1 MTNEF
6 YMNLAALKAWK
17 YQILTFPNPAVGCVV
32 ADTHGKILSINS
44 HKKAG
49 LLHAE
54 TNAVFV
60 ALCEMSEKFLSDFL
74 QIYESKFG
82 VDLSEICKNPKNL
95 IYGDFFENSD
105 AVSAKSRFANQIL
118 EFKNLNA
125 NFVYEFI
132 TQNHGN
138 LLKNATAFVTLEP
151 CSHTGKTP
159 SCAFLLKN
167 LGFKKVVI
175 GVADLSEK
183 ASGGGEILA
192 QSGVEVEFGVL
203 KEECGALLK
212 PFLQWQNGGNFSFF
226 KLAFSANGVIT
237 GEISNLKSRTFS
249 HYLRNVCNAL
259 LIGGNTV
266 RTDRPKL
273 DTRLI
278 RGGKNPNIF
287 IYSRQSEFDKT
298 IPLFSVAGR
307 NVQIANDLK
316 TALNSGLVMI
326 EGGQNLLNE
335 IANSVNLFLFFRSNE
350 LKNGQNFRSDLKF
363 RPLFT
368 SKFDNDEFGWYELE
382 SEKNNE

>member
-1 MTNEF
+1 MTDEF
-6 YMNLAALKAWK
+6 YMNLALNEAWK

-32 ADTHGKILSINS
+32 ADMHGKILSINS

-49 LLHAE
+49 FLHAE
-54 TNAVFV
+54 ANAVFV
-60 ALCEMSEKFLSDFL
+60 ALCEISDEFLNKFLK
-74 QIYESKFG
+74 IYESEFG
-82 VDLSEICKNPKNL
+82 VNLSEICKNPQNL
-95 IYGDFFENSD
+95 IYGDFFEISD
-105 AVSAKSRFANQIL
+105 AVSAKSHFANQIL

-151 CSHTGKTP
+151 CAHIGKTP
-159 SCAFLLKN
+159 SCANLLKN

-175 GVADLSEK
+175 GSADLSEK

-192 QSGVEVEFGVL
+192 QSGAEVDFGVL
-203 KEECGALLK
+203 KDECDALLK
-212 PFLQWQNGGNFSFF
+212 PFLQWQNGGNFNFF

-249 HYLRNVCNAL
+249 HYLRNVCDAL

-278 RGGKNPNIF
+278 ANGKNPDIF
-287 IYSRQSEFDKT
+287 IYSRQREFDKT
-298 IPLFSVAGR
+298 IPLFSVADR
-307 NVQIANDLK
+307 NVQITNDLQ

-335 IANSVNLFLFFRSNE
+335 IAKSVNLFLFFRSNE

-363 RPLFT
+363 KPFFT
-368 SKFDNDEFGWYELE
+368 AKFGSDEYGWYELI
-382 SEKNNE
+382 SHT

>member
-1 MTNEF
+1 MINEF
-6 YMNLAALKAWK
+6 YMRLALKEAWK
-17 YQILTFPNPAVGCVV
+17 YQILTFPNPAVGCVIV
-32 ADTHGKILSINS
+32 DKNGKILSINS

-49 LLHAE
+49 FLHAE
-54 TNAVFV
+54 ANAVFV
-60 ALCEMSEKFLSDFL
+60 ALCEISDEFLNKFL

-82 VDLSEICKNPKNL
+82 VDLSEICKNPQNL
-95 IYGDFFENSD
+95 IYGDFFEISD
-105 AVSAKSRFANQIL
+105 AVSAKSHFANQIL

-151 CSHTGKTP
+151 CAHIGKTP
-159 SCAFLLKN
+159 SCANLLKE
-167 LGFKKVVI
+167 LKFARVVI
-175 GVADLSEK
+175 GSADLSEK
-183 ASGGGEILA
+183 ASGGAKILS
-192 QSGVEVEFGVL
+192 QNGVEVKFGVL
-203 KEECGALLK
+203 QNECDELLK
-212 PFLQWQNGGNFSFF
+212 PFITWQKNRNFSFF

-249 HYLRNVCNAL
+249 HYLRSVCDAL

-278 RGGKNPNIF
+278 CGGKNPDIF
-287 IYSRQSEFDKT
+287 IYSRQSELDKT

-307 NVQIANDLK
+307 NAQITNDLQ

-335 IANSVNLFLFFRSNE
+335 IAKSINLFLFFRSNE

-368 SKFDNDEFGWYELE
+368 AKFGSDEYGWYELI
-382 SEKNNE
+382 SHT

>member
-6 YMNLAALKAWK
+6 YMNLAAREAWK

-32 ADTHGKILSINS
+32 SDTHGKILSINA
-44 HKKAG
+44 HKKVG
-49 LLHAE
+49 FLHAE
-54 TNAVFV
+54 ANAVFV
-60 ALCEMSEKFLSDFL
+60 ALCEISDEFLNKFLK
-74 QIYESKFG
+74 IYEREFG
-82 VDLSEICKNPKNL
+82 INLSQICKNSQNL
-95 IYGDFFENSD
+95 IYGDFFENFG
-105 AVSAKSRFANQIL
+105 AVSEKSRFANQIL

-151 CSHTGKTP
+151 CAHIGKTP
-159 SCAFLLKN
+159 SCANLLKN

-192 QSGVEVEFGVL
+192 QSGVKVEFGVL
-203 KEECGALLK
+203 KDECETLLK
-212 PFLQWQNGGNFSFF
+212 PFLQWQNGGNFNFF

-237 GEISNLKSRTFS
+237 GEISNAKSRTFS
-249 HYLRNVCNAL
+249 HYLRNVCDAL

-278 RGGKNPNIF
+278 ANGKNPDIF

-298 IPLFSVAGR
+298 VPLFSVAGR
-307 NVQIANDLK
+307 KVAITNDLQ

-326 EGGQNLLNE
+326 EGGQNLLNK
-335 IANSVNLFLFFRSNE
+335 IAKSVNLFLFFRSNE
-350 LKNGQNFRSDLKF
+350 LKMGENFKSELKF
-363 RPLFT
+363 KQLFT

-382 SEKNNE
+382 SDKNNE

>member
-6 YMNLAALKAWK
+6 YMRLAVGEAWK

-54 TNAVFV
+54 ANAVFV
-60 ALCEMSEKFLSDFL
+60 ALCEISDEFLNKFL
-74 QIYESKFG
+74 QIYESEFG
-82 VDLSEICKNPKNL
+82 INLSQICKNSQNL
-95 IYGDFFENSD
+95 IYGDFFDENLQNLNQN
-105 AVSAKSRFANQIL
+105 SRIANQIL

-151 CSHTGKTP
+151 CAHIGKTP
-159 SCAFLLKN
+159 SCANLLKN

-192 QSGVEVEFGVL
+192 QNGVEVEFGVL
-203 KEECGALLK
+203 KDECDTLLK
-212 PFLQWQNGGNFSFF
+212 PFLQWQNGGNFNFF

-249 HYLRNVCNAL
+249 HYLRNVCDAL

-266 RTDRPKL
+266 RIDRPTL

-278 RGGKNPNIF
+278 TDGKNPNIS

-307 NVQIANDLK
+307 KVAITNDLQ
-316 TALNSGLVMI
+316 TTLNSGLVMI

-335 IANSVNLFLFFRSNE
+335 IAKSVNLFLFFRSNE

-363 RPLFT
+363 KPLFT
-368 SKFDNDEFGWYELE
+368 AKFGSDEYGWYELE
-382 SEKNNE
+382 N